1 MTAAAP
7 PVHDPAPFLEAL
19 ASNREQGMVSFSCP
33 GHKGGQGAAGGVL
46 ALLGEGVFD
55 HDVWLNTADHDRLRR
70 VAESLAARTWGA
82 DRSFFLVNGSSSGN
96 QAYLLAAVGPGD
108 EVIVGRDLHK
118 SLLVGLILTGAR
130 PVYVAPRVHPELG
143 VGLGVAAADVAAA
156 LARHPAARLVTLVS
170 PSHDGVASDL
180 DGVVAAAH
188 ARGVPVY
195 VDEAWGPHLGFHPAL
210 PAGAMAAGADG
221 AVTSTH
227 KFLSSLSQTS
237 LLNVRAGRVDPA
249 RVATTVRMTQTT
261 SPLLPLL
268 ASLDACRRQ
277 LATDGERL
285 LDRAIELADDA
296 RRRLRMLPGLDVL
309 GPDQLGLGPG
319 RFDPLKLVV
328 DTSGLGLR
336 GQEAERLLRD
346 RLAIAP
352 DASDLRGVVCMV
364 TIGDTRDSIDQFV
377 GAFAALCAQQP
388 ARPAARALPPP
399 WHTGSIP
406 AQVLSP
412 REAFFAPS
420 RAVRLRDA
428 VGEVAAELVVPYP
441 PGIPVLVPGEVIGP
455 EVVDHLLAC
464 RNAGVHICGPA
475 DPALDRVAVVTG
487 ERP

>member
-1 MTAAAP
+1 VTATAP
-7 PVHDPAPFLEAL
+7 PVHDGVPFLDAL
-19 ASNREQGMVSFSCP
+19 AAARERGMVSFSCP
-33 GHKGGQGAAGGVL
+33 GHKGGQGAAADVR
-46 ALLGEGVFD
+46 ALLGEGVFG

-70 VAESLAARTWGA
+70 VAESLAARVWGA

-108 EVIVGRDLHK
+108 EVVVGRDLHK

-156 LARHPAARLVTLVS
+156 LDRHPAAWLVTLVS
-170 PSHDGVASDL
+170 PSHDGVTSDL
-180 DGVVAAAH
+180 EGIVAAAH

-227 KFLSSLSQTS
+227 KSLSSLSQTS
-237 LLNVRAGRVDPA
+237 LLNVRAGLVDPA
-249 RVATTVRMTQTT
+249 RVAATVRMTQTT

-277 LATDGERL
+277 LETDGERL
-285 LDRAIELADDA
+285 LGRAVELAGDA

-309 GPDQLGLGPG
+309 GPDRLGLEAG

-328 DTSGLGLR
+328 DVSGLGLH
-336 GQEAERLLRD
+336 GQQAERLLRD
-346 RLAIAP
+346 RFAIAP
-352 DASDLRGVVCMV
+352 DASDQRAVVCMV
-364 TIGDTRDSIDQFV
+364 TMGDTPDSVDQLV
-377 GAFAALCAQQP
+377 GAFAALCAQHP
-388 ARPAARALPPP
+388 ARPAGQAPAPAWRA
-399 WHTGSIP
+399 TSIP
-406 AQVLSP
+406 VQALSP

-420 RAVRLRDA
+420 RAVPLRGA
-428 VGEVAAELVVPYP
+428 VGRVAAELVVPYP
-441 PGIPVLVPGEVIGP
+441 PGIPALAPGEVIGP

-464 RNAGVHICGPA
+464 RRAGVHICGPA
-475 DPALDRVAVVTG
+475 DPALDRGAVVDG
-487 ERP
+487 S

>member
-1 MTAAAP
+1 VTATAP
-7 PVHDPAPFLEAL
+7 TVQDPAPFLEAL
-19 ASNREQGMVSFSCP
+19 RSGQERGMVPFSCP
-33 GHKGGQGAAGGVL
+33 GHKGGQGAAGDVL
-46 ALLGEGVFD
+46 ALLGQGVFD
-55 HDVWLNTADHDRLRR
+55 HDVWLNTGDHDGLRR
-70 VAESLAARTWGA
+70 VAESLAARVWGA

-96 QAYLLAAVGPGD
+96 QAYLLAAAGPGD

-130 PVYVAPRVHPELG
+130 PVYVASRVHPELG
-143 VGLGVAAADVAAA
+143 VGLGVAADDVAAA
-156 LARHPAARLVTLVS
+156 LDLHPAARLVTLVS
-170 PSHDGVASDL
+170 PSHDGVTSEL

-227 KFLSSLSQTS
+227 KVLSSLSQSS
-237 LLNVRAGRVDPA
+237 LLNVRAGLVDPA
-249 RVATTVRMTQTT
+249 RVAATVRMTQTT

-285 LDRAIELADDA
+285 LGRAVALAGDA

-309 GPDQLGLGPG
+309 GPDRLGLAAG

-336 GQEAERLLRD
+336 GQEAEWLLRD
-346 RLAIAP
+346 RFAIAP

-364 TIGDTRDSIDQFV
+364 TVGDTPDSIDQLV
-377 GAFAALCAQQP
+377 GAFAALSAEHP
-388 ARPAARALPPP
+388 PRPAARALPPP
-399 WHTGSIP
+399 WHAGSLP
-406 AQVLSP
+406 VQALSP

-420 RAVRLRDA
+420 RAVPLGDA

-441 PGIPVLVPGEVIGP
+441 PGIPVLAPGEVIGA

-464 RNAGVHICGPA
+464 RRTRVHICGPA
-475 DPALDRVAVVTG
+475 DPALNRVTVVDG
-487 ERP
+487 A